1 MRVYHVELCRKT
13 RIRRS
18 NRASEGWSAIIAM
31 DGEAGV
37 EEAIGM
43 IVELDVKDDR
53 GRRGRRNGLSRFGSP
68 GAAAQGLIDA
78 VRTHL
83 TH

>member
-1 MRVYHVELCRKT
+1 
-13 RIRRS
+13 
-18 NRASEGWSAIIAM
+18 M